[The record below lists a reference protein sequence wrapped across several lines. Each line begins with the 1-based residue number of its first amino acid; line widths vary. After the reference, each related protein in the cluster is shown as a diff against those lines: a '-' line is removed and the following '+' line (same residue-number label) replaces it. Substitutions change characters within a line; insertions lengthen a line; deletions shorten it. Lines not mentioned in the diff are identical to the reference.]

1 MCRFLFVH
9 LILQIQT
16 IQSIYKHAVVLLIIV
31 PRFHPDE
38 QPFYVP
44 TQQGVTNLT

>member
-16 IQSIYKHAVVLLIIV
+16 IHSIYKHATALLIIV

-38 QPFYVP
+38 QPFHVP
-44 TQQGVTNLT
+44 TQQGATNLT